1 MPKKTVRDKRGKP
14 PMRTRAR
21 VKFRAAPPARSV
33 KELLART
40 GPQLTRLTDQAARQH
55 AWRER
60 LGKLLPPEL
69 NARVS
74 GVHERDGALV
84 VFAESAAWSTRLRFA
99 LLELEGT
106 VRAAH
111 PSVESIQ
118 VRVLPRH

>member
-1 MPKKTVRDKRGKP
+1 
-14 PMRTRAR
+14 MRTRAH

-40 GPQLTRLTDQAARQH
+40 GPQLTRVTDQAARQH
-55 AWRER
+55 SWREW

-69 NARVS
+69 HARVS

-111 PSVESIQ
+111 PSVETIQ